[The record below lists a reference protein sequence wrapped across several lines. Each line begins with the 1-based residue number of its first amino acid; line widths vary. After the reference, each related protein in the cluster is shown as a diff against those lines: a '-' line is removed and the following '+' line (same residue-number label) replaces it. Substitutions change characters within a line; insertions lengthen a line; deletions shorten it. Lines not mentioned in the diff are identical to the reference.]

1 MKASI
6 FALFGAV
13 VVAGCGTV
21 EFYNGERVRCGDR
34 TVTVNHASA
43 YLRASP
49 PEVPICRGYAVLVES
64 RPEVGTAQMRTRE
77 DRGQNPEPAT
87 WLNGQSDAN
96 GNIRLEVPA
105 NAASGVYKYDIEVD
119 GVGTLDPRARVIP

>member
-1 MKASI
+1 MKASM

-21 EFYNGERVRCGDR
+21 EFHNGERVRCSHR
-34 TVTVNHASA
+34 TVTVNHEAA

-49 PEVPICRGYAVLVES
+49 EIVDVCRGYTLSVRSVPPVG
-64 RPEVGTAQMRTRE
+64 PEQLRTRE
-77 DRGQNPEPAT
+77 DRGRNPEPAE
-87 WLNGQSDAN
+87 WLDGESDTN

-105 NAASGVYKYDIEVD
+105 NAASGVYKYDIEVQ
-119 GVGTLDPRARVIP
+119 GVGRLDPRARVIP